1 MKYVVLKNALSLLCI
16 QLPEGFGTKLEI
28 VCFENQD
35 EFDEFLKTGNS
46 GFCHIYF
53 PQPVTE
59 AKPETET
66 ILKLFDGIFIR
77 KNEYLKKIAFND
89 IMWIEASRSYC
100 YIHLADKTR
109 MIVTYPMAEIKKK
122 LPPELFIQP
131 HRSYLVNKCL
141 VNKFIGNML
150 YIDEQAFPISRKFKK
165 EVLEQFSFLDNVKDT
180 LGKNILPSGKPN
192 PPLEKKI
199 GSEDENEVISD
210 DEGL

>member
-1 MKYVVLKNALSLLCI
+1 MHLVCCASSFPKVLGQSWKLSVLK
-16 QLPEGFGTKLEI
+16 TKMNLTSFSKQETPVSATFI
-28 VCFENQD
+28 
-35 EFDEFLKTGNS
+35 S
-46 GFCHIYF
+46 
-53 PQPVTE
+53 PQPTTE
-59 AKPETET
+59 AKPETQM
-66 ILKLFDGIFIR
+66 FDGIFIR

-100 YIHLADKTR
+100 YIHLTDKTR

-122 LPPELFIQP
+122 LPPEQFIQP
-131 HRSYLVNKCL
+131 HRSYLVNKHL
-141 VNKFIGNML
+141 INKFIGNML

-165 EVLEQFSFLDNVKDT
+165 EVLEQFSFLDNIKDT